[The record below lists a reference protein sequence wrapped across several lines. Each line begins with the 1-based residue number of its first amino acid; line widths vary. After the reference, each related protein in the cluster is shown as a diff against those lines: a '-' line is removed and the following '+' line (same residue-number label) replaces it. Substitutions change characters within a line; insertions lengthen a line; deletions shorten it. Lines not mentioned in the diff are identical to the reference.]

1 MMIKLKF
8 CSVYCTKHIDLLPTI
23 IFSFP
28 AAETMILSVL
38 HFLPKNDILSVKEGD
53 FLKTWNEYKQYVKRV
68 DPESAKAMTEAEK
81 LAESITESL
90 QQQSAGESK
99 EKTLEE

>member
-1 MMIKLKF
+1 M
-8 CSVYCTKHIDLLPTI
+8 
-23 IFSFP
+23 
-28 AAETMILSVL
+28 
-38 HFLPKNDILSVKEGD
+38 
-53 FLKTWNEYKQYVKRV
+53 KTWNEYKQYVKRV